1 MNVCRVGVGGH
12 RRARKLPPLQT
23 FAKTSLAF
31 DQQSPTMNALLS
43 YIRFDVNSPPLSYVC
58 IFLDRSTQKNKKMER
73 ALQRFSA
80 DLKGFTSKVADNV
93 ASLKRGAE
101 SRPYGGGERDGGAEG
116 QLSAAR

>member
-1 MNVCRVGVGGH
+1 VCVEFVLGAQEGVE
-12 RRARKLPPLQT
+12 ASSSLNFCTNL
-23 FAKTSLAF
+23 SLAF